1 MRLAI
6 ATAALI
12 SAPPDWSNVHIR
24 SDYHFCQISNNKL
37 NKSRNAFMTKAR
49 AVCFA
54 AKIVMGLSN
63 TYHYALTL

>member
-6 ATAALI
+6 KTAALT
-12 SAPPDWSNVHIR
+12 SAPPDWSNVHNR

-37 NKSRNAFMTKAR
+37 NKSRNAFMTSAR
-49 AVCFA
+49 AVGSA
-54 AKIVMGLSN
+54 AKIILGLSD